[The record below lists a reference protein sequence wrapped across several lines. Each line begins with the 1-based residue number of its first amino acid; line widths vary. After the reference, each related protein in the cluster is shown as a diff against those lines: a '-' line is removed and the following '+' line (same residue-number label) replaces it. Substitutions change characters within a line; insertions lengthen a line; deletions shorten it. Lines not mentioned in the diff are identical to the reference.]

1 MKTLSSNYEAALK
14 TGVVDFI
21 CICKITGTNK
31 TTYVD
36 KNFYISNRSLEID
49 DDTGA
54 VSASDIPTQPILI
67 NSPNIIEQINVK
79 EQTSSI
85 GGFSIK
91 IHNDG
96 TFEDY
101 NLYNRDIEIY
111 FGDMSMDKLDDY
123 DDSYYGVMGDITYS
137 DTVITIQ
144 VTNSTKKVQKQ
155 VPTEVLYETIFS
167 GVNGFAGIPEENI
180 GKPAPTVYGD
190 RPFYYGYDGQTTTF
204 NMVNSQDNNMVR
216 CYDIGATLYGGR
228 SHYIASHKLNEID
241 SQYYRVWMKDKDTG
255 RLVKL
260 DSGDYT
266 ITNLSGQAVVNINT
280 LTPTCTDYWF
290 PDGNTTLTNNT
301 AVDWSNPE
309 NSTDGDYDTFSQS
322 FLDDSSVT
330 SDFQKIQIDFP
341 EYDIDDSAISSIET
355 KYTVLFSGNGSYF
368 RCRMTGA
375 NDSFTDISGVT
386 KQIQSTAYGTTTAAS
401 VSANVVFNHEC
412 TTTPVPPT
420 DSTATVYYLFKE
432 IEYTASEI
440 GDIFVACKCK
450 EASSTLAGKF
460 SGLSTGD
467 LLENPAHIIADV
479 IVDELGITD
488 IGTDFQASASVLTS
502 WKYAPYIN
510 EFINSRELLDNLAGD
525 CKSVVRWD
533 YENNPSMSTFKDSY
547 ITDMVINGDD
557 CSLPVCSKTKLDDI
571 INKLELKYKKGEAYQ
586 TSIERED
593 DRTNTGSQDVY
604 NFVSNTTKE
613 TDFIVDPTTVGYLA
627 DFYCK
632 DDADSFWSVAHN
644 IVEVELPLVGNH
656 NYYGG
661 NFIPYNRL
669 ELGDVVE
676 FTNMPIK
683 CNDEGFIGKQFLI
696 ISVTKGTNMKIKGY
710 EV

>member
-1 MKTLSSNYEAALK
+1 MKTLSSSYENILK

-21 CICKITGTNK
+21 CICKITGTHK

-36 KNFYISNRSLEID
+36 KNFYISNRSIEID

-144 VTNSTKKVQKQ
+144 VTNSTKKVQKELPNTKIGQ
-155 VPTEVLYETIFS
+155 VYTYTPEETI
-167 GVNGFAGIPEENI
+167 GLPNPI
-180 GKPAPTVYGD
+180 VYGD

-204 NMVNSQDNNMVR
+204 NMVANQASSMVK
-216 CYDIGATLYGGR
+216 CIDEGGNTWR
-228 SHYIASHKLNEID
+228 ICDHELNETE
-241 SQYYRVWMKDKDTG
+241 SQYYRVWTKDPTTGRMLKLGDSDYSIETDSGGSYVELNSSFDFYDYWYPKSVSVATDTG
-255 RLVKL
+255 
-260 DSGDYT
+260 
-266 ITNLSGQAVVNINT
+266 VN
-280 LTPTCTDYWF
+280 
-290 PDGNTTLTNNT
+290 
-301 AVDWSNPE
+301 WSNPE
-309 NSTDGDYDTFSQS
+309 NAIDDDYDTFSQS
-322 FLDDSSVT
+322 DLADTVVNG
-330 SDFQKIQIDFP
+330 QIQRIVIDFP
-341 EYDIDDSAISSIET
+341 IYQPTQDATITEVKEMLVY
-355 KYTVLFSGNGSYF
+355 LFDADTSYF
-368 RCRMTGA
+368 QLTTEDEDTIIPTPMPLKSTKE
-375 NDSFTDISGVT
+375 VT
-386 KQIQSTAYGTTTAAS
+386 IIDRLSPSKDRIGGEYTIKHECIQDAVAGKTSTAKVYMIFKQIKLAPERVDNLY
-401 VSANVVFNHEC
+401 
-412 TTTPVPPT
+412 
-420 DSTATVYYLFKE
+420 
-432 IEYTASEI
+432 I
-440 GDIFVACKCK
+440 ACKGK

-683 CNDEGFIGKQFLI
+683 CNDEEFTGKQFLI
-696 ISVTKGTNMKIKGY
+696 ISVTKGTRMKIKGY